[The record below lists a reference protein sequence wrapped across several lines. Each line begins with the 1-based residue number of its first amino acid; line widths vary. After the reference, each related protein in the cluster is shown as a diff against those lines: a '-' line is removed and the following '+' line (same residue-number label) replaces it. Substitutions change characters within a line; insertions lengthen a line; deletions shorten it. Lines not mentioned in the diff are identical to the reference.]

1 MLGMIRCYVAVVIEC
16 RNTALSEV
24 VRTILLRWNV
34 PEMVVQP
41 LRVKP
46 LHVEDASLLGG
57 IKVVAGLWQNGN
69 PLVVASFL

>member
-1 MLGMIRCYVAVVIEC
+1 MLRMFRCFVALVIEC

-24 VRTILLRWNV
+24 IRTTLLRWNV

-46 LHVEDASLLGG
+46 LHVEDASRL
-57 IKVVAGLWQNGN
+57 VERVADTTNRGFAVG
-69 PLVVASFL
+69 PKSR

>member
-1 MLGMIRCYVAVVIEC
+1 MLGMIRCYVAVVIER
-16 RNTALSEV
+16 RNIALSKV
-24 VRTILLRWNV
+24 VRTILLRLNV

-46 LHVEDASLLGG
+46 LHVEDANLLGG

-69 PLVVASFL
+69 PFVAASFL